1 MSRPP
6 HTQAQVWV
14 LLGLCCDGVAW
25 DEPPMS

>member
-1 MSRPP
+1 MSPP
-6 HTQAQVWV
+6 RTQAQGWV